1 MNAQVYIQA
10 ILDLAE
16 DGTQSDAL
24 FVRLSDSDLIAIAKQ
39 MDADSVLMAAVKHDN
54 CMGLV
59 DTYLLSI
66 AG

>member
-16 DGTQSDAL
+16 DGTESDAL
-24 FVRLSDSDLIAIAKQ
+24 FVRLSDSDLIAVAKQ
-39 MDADSVLMAAVKHDN
+39 MDTDSVLMAAVKHHN

-66 AG
+66 AA